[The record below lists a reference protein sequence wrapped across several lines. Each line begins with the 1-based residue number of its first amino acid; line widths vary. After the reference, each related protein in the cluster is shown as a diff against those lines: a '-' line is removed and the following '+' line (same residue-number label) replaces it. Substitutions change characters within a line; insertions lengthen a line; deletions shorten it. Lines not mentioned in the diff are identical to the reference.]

1 MSAKAEVFL
10 TVKEAEIFNELNYV
24 VSLFEKRG
32 GGLAFGSYPKEGKEK
47 WKTVVT
53 VEGGREEVEESV
65 QELRKVLG
73 EKNVWKSV
81 VK

>member
-32 GGLAFGSYPKEGKEK
+32 GGAGLRELPQGGEG
-47 WKTVVT
+47 
-53 VEGGREEVEESV
+53 EVEDS
-65 QELRKVLG
+65 RDG
-73 EKNVWKSV
+73 
-81 VK
+81 